1 MKIVV
6 HCVYFPPEVG
16 GLESHV
22 HYLCRGLA
30 ARGHEVTVVTSLSQ
44 PGLARHELMDGIRIY
59 RTPLPA
65 RTPLGW
71 TMHAAGSTPRTR
83 SVVADADVV
92 HAQAFPSLLPCALA
106 LAGMSTPLVC
116 TIHTSHFLR
125 LAANPIVAPALGKL
139 IELSDYNFAASKE
152 IADVGESLGPTI
164 SVETL
169 VNGVDTGIFRPV
181 EGAIPRANG
190 RRRLVVPRRLFP
202 KNGVEYFVRALP
214 MIAAGADVDVIVI
227 GDGPERER
235 LEGLAAELG
244 VADRIE
250 FLGARPHAEMPG
262 LLCSGD
268 MAVFP
273 SLVEATSVAALECMA
288 CGLPVAASAV
298 GGLPQIV
305 DDSVG
310 GLFPAGDPEALAARV
325 LELEAREA
333 ALEHDLRVEVLRLV
347 QRLAYLDTEL
357 RAAEAELLFSELD
370 LDRVRL
376 LYEMEVRARI
386 GTANSAVAAAISR
399 LAHARYERALVWD
412 RLDILM
418 NNEPVQFP

>member
-22 HYLCRGLA
+22 HYLCRGLV

-44 PGLARHELMDGIRIY
+44 PGLALHEVMDGINIY
-59 RTPLPA
+59 RTPLPS

-71 TMHAAGSTPRTR
+71 SMHAVGSTPRTR
-83 SVVADADVV
+83 TAVAGADVV

-106 LAGMSTPLVC
+106 LAGTSTPLVC

-125 LAANPIVAPALGKL
+125 LAANPVVAPALGKL

-164 SVETL
+164 SVEVL

-181 EGAIPRANG
+181 EGAIPRTDG

-227 GDGPERER
+227 GDGPERDR
-235 LEGLAAELG
+235 LEALAAELG

-305 DDSVG
+305 NDSVG
-310 GLFPAGDPEALAARV
+310 GLFPPGDPDALAAKA
-325 LELEAREA
+325 LELLADGGLGGRGERGRETVVARWSNE
-333 ALEHDLRVEVLRLV
+333 RLV
-347 QRLAYLDTEL
+347 DRHEEVYGEL
-357 RAAEAELLFSELD
+357 VGGMGRKSAE
-370 LDRVRL
+370 
-376 LYEMEVRARI
+376 
-386 GTANSAVAAAISR
+386 
-399 LAHARYERALVWD
+399 
-412 RLDILM
+412 
-418 NNEPVQFP
+418 

>member
-30 ARGHEVTVVTSLSQ
+30 ARGHEVIVVTSLSK
-44 PGLARHELMDGIRIY
+44 PGLASHEVMDGIDIY

-65 RTPLGW
+65 RKPWGW
-71 TMHAAGSTPRTR
+71 LAHALGSTPRTR
-83 SVVADADVV
+83 AVVAGADVV
-92 HAQAFPSLLPCALA
+92 HAQAFPSLLPCAMA
-106 LAGMSTPLVC
+106 LAGSSTPLVC
-116 TIHTSHFLR
+116 TLHTSHFLR
-125 LAANPIVAPALGKL
+125 LAANRMLSPALGKL
-139 IELSDYNFAASKE
+139 VELGDHNFAASKE

-164 SVETL
+164 SVEVL

-181 EGAIPRANG
+181 KGSLPRSG
-190 RRRLVVPRRLFP
+190 DRRRLVVPRRLFP

-214 MIAAGADVDVIVI
+214 AIVARADVEAIVI

-235 LEGLAAELG
+235 LTALAAELG
-244 VADRIE
+244 VAGRIG

-268 MAVFP
+268 LAVFP

-298 GGLPQIV
+298 GGLPEIV

-325 LELEAREA
+325 LDLLADGGLAGRGRTGRETVVA
-333 ALEHDLRVEVLRLV
+333 KWSNERLV
-347 QRLAYLDTEL
+347 DRHLQVYRRLAG
-357 RAAEAELLFSELD
+357 R
-370 LDRVRL
+370 
-376 LYEMEVRARI
+376 
-386 GTANSAVAAAISR
+386 
-399 LAHARYERALVWD
+399 
-412 RLDILM
+412 
-418 NNEPVQFP
+418 